1 MRAMAQWKTP
11 ISDDA
16 TDSPKT
22 VVERSMPMT
31 VLFNNQLVCVTIAD
45 EPAAARSDGVC
56 NCGACQGGRRPDS
69 AADYF

>member
-11 ISDDA
+11 ISDEA
-16 TDSPKT
+16 TDPERT
-22 VVERSMPMT
+22 VVEPSTPMT

-45 EPAAARSDGVC
+45 EPIGARRDGVC
-56 NCGACQGGRRPDS
+56 NCGGCQGGRKPDS